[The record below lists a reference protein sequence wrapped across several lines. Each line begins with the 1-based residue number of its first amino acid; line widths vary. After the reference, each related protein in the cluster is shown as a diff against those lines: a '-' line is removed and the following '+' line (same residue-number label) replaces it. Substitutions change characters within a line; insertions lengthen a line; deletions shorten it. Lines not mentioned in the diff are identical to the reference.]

1 MVEIEDLERALTEG
15 RLSWRDF
22 LLQAT
27 ALGAAAT
34 LSTGLPGGPALVR
47 IGVF

>member
-1 MVEIEDLERALTEG
+1 MNETNDDERALTEG
-15 RLSWRDF
+15 QLSWRDF

-34 LSTGLPGGPALVR
+34 LSTGLLGGPALVR